1 VKRSQQTSLHVYD
14 GSGVRAEE
22 SNALAEGGPEDV
34 AAVIAELETD
44 MADASARLEFERAAV
59 LRDQIQALRSGD
71 FRKAAQPQARGNT
84 RGKGRGGAG
93 GYPTKG
99 QAQKRRD

>member
-44 MADASARLEFERAAV
+44 MADASARLQFERAAV

-71 FRKAAQPQARGNT
+71 FRKAAQASS
-84 RGKGRGGAG
+84 GKGGGAKGKARSG
-93 GYPTKG
+93 GS
-99 QAQKRRD
+99 AARRR